1 MLWVGIIILLKIALG
16 FLIWPWF
23 RRSRE
28 RHQRK
33 AHDLAVY
40 RAQLDEVN
48 QDLARGSLSQTEAD
62 AARLEIQRRLLR
74 ADATADTANAAPGL
88 TPPVL
93 FATAI
98 LLGLLPIGAIGLYL
112 TLGHPEA
119 ASPRATQISQQQR
132 AQIAQQ
138 QAQDAEMEQLAERLR
153 KRLESEPNRP
163 DGWLLLGRTMMNLG
177 RFGDAVDAFRR
188 LTELTPDDPEAYA
201 YLGEAYVF
209 GNDGRVTQQ
218 AAAAFRRTLQLE
230 PGHPSAQYYIAMGKL
245 EAGDARGAFADWL
258 ALARMA
264 PPDAPWLGLVY
275 TRLQELAPRLNI
287 DLNSLMPPPAALRP
301 QLPELGATPQPPP
314 AQTTQTGQTAPT
326 SQTTDAPRGPT
337 REQMEAAQT
346 MSAEDRAEMI
356 RGMVESLAQ
365 RLEQQPN
372 DLEGWLRLARAREV
386 LRQPKE
392 AADAYAK
399 ALALMPPNAPM
410 RGDIEAKLQ
419 QLRR

>member
-1 MLWVGIIILLKIALG
+1 MLWIGIALLLLFALA
-16 FLIWPWF
+16 FLVWPWL
-23 RRSRE
+23 RGGKAGS
-28 RHQRK
+28 QRK

-40 RAQLDEVN
+40 RAQLDEVG
-48 QDLARGSLSQTEAD
+48 QDLARGSLSQSEAD

-74 ADATADTANAAPGL
+74 ADAATDTGLAAPGL

-112 TLGHPEA
+112 GLGRPEA
-119 ASPRATQISQQQR
+119 ASPRVRQMTEQATQQH
-132 AQIAQQ
+132 
-138 QAQDAEMEQLAERLR
+138 AQDAEMVQLAERLR

-177 RFGDAVDAFRR
+177 NFGDAVDAYRR
-188 LTELTPDDPEAYA
+188 LTELTPDDPEAFA
-201 YLGEAYVF
+201 NLGEAYVF
-209 GNDGRVTQQ
+209 GNDGRVTPQ
-218 AAAAFRRTLQLE
+218 AAAAFRRALQIE
-230 PGHPSAQYYIAMGKL
+230 PGHPSAQYYLAMAKL
-245 EAGDARGAFADWL
+245 EAGDAQGAFADWL

-275 TRLQELAPRLNI
+275 TRLQGLAPRLNI

-301 QLPELGATPQPPP
+301 QLPALGSMPQPPAASNQ
-314 AQTTQTGQTAPT
+314 AQ
-326 SQTTDAPRGPT
+326 DAPRGPT
-337 REQMEAAQT
+337 REQMEAAQS

-356 RGMVESLAQ
+356 RGMVDSLAQ
-365 RLEQQPN
+365 RLQEQPN

-399 ALALMPPNAPM
+399 ALALMPANAPM
-410 RGDIEAKLQ
+410 RGEIETKLQ

>member
-1 MLWVGIIILLKIALG
+1 MLWLGIAILLLVALG
-16 FLIWPWF
+16 FLIWPWV
-23 RRSRE
+23 RRAKQ
-28 RHQRK
+28 RHHRK

-40 RAQLDEVN
+40 RAQLDEVS
-48 QDLARGSLSQTEAD
+48 QDLARGSLSQSEAD
-62 AARLEIQRRLLR
+62 AAKLEIQRRLLR
-74 ADATADTANAAPGL
+74 ADAATETGQTAPGL

-98 LLGLLPIGAIGLYL
+98 LLGLLPIGAVGLYL
-112 TLGHPEA
+112 GLGHPEA
-119 ASPRATQISQQQR
+119 AAPRAQQMTQQQR
-132 AQIAQQ
+132 AQVAQQ

-153 KRLESEPNRP
+153 KRLESEPNRA

-177 RFGDAVDAFRR
+177 RFGEAVDAFRR
-188 LTELTPDDPEAYA
+188 LAELTPDDPEAHA

-218 AAAAFRRTLQLE
+218 ASAAFRRTLQLE
-230 PGHPSAQYYIAMGKL
+230 PGHPSAQYYLAMGKL

-287 DLNSLMPPPAALRP
+287 DLNNLMPPPAALRP
-301 QLPELGATPQPPP
+301 QLPSLGPTPQPPP
-314 AQTTQTGQTAPT
+314 APATNLAQ
-326 SQTTDAPRGPT
+326 DAPRGPT
-337 REQMEAAQT
+337 REQVEAAQS
-346 MSAEDRAEMI
+346 MSSEDRSEMI
-356 RGMVESLAQ
+356 RGMVDSLAQ

-372 DLEGWLRLARAREV
+372 DLEGWLRLGRAREV

-399 ALALMPPNAPM
+399 ALALMPANAPM
-410 RGDIEAKLQ
+410 RGEIELKLQ

>member
-1 MLWVGIIILLKIALG
+1 MLWIGIALLLLFALA
-16 FLIWPWF
+16 FLVWPWL
-23 RRSRE
+23 RGGKAGS
-28 RHQRK
+28 QRK

-40 RAQLDEVN
+40 RAQLDEVG
-48 QDLARGSLSQTEAD
+48 QDLARGSLSQSEAD

-74 ADATADTANAAPGL
+74 ADAATDTGLAAPGL

-112 TLGHPEA
+112 GLGRPEA
-119 ASPRATQISQQQR
+119 ASPRVRQMTEQA
-132 AQIAQQ
+132 AQQ
-138 QAQDAEMEQLAERLR
+138 HAQDAEMVQLAERLR

-177 RFGDAVDAFRR
+177 NFGDAVDAYRR
-188 LTELTPDDPEAYA
+188 LTELTPDDPEAFA
-201 YLGEAYVF
+201 NLGEAYVF
-209 GNDGRVTQQ
+209 GNDGRVTPQ
-218 AAAAFRRTLQLE
+218 AAAAFRRALQIE
-230 PGHPSAQYYIAMGKL
+230 PGHPSAQYYLAMAKL
-245 EAGDARGAFADWL
+245 EAGDAQGAFADWL

-275 TRLQELAPRLNI
+275 TRLQGLAPRLNI

-301 QLPELGATPQPPP
+301 QLPALGSMPQPPAASNQ
-314 AQTTQTGQTAPT
+314 AQ
-326 SQTTDAPRGPT
+326 DAPRGPT
-337 REQMEAAQT
+337 REQMEAAQS

-356 RGMVESLAQ
+356 RGMVDSLAQ
-365 RLEQQPN
+365 RLQEQPN

-399 ALALMPPNAPM
+399 ALALMPANAPM
-410 RGDIEAKLQ
+410 RGEIETKLQ